1 MNIIIIIFRE
11 KNNSLGFF
19 SQSQKYVPE
28 ADEGFFEDTEDSEID
43 VRGVGVNPEFEDWSL
58 VFTTSKGH
66 VIIAPIVPP
75 VL

>member
-11 KNNSLGFF
+11 NNNSLGFF

-43 VRGVGVNPEFEDWSL
+43 VRGVGVNPEFED
-58 VFTTSKGH
+58 
-66 VIIAPIVPP
+66 
-75 VL
+75 